1 MIIAEWKG
9 YGMLYSIVIA
19 CRNLSPEGG
28 VERLIRE
35 NVTKLVSMTGPPM
48 TCRVNIERTR
58 RFRNGGNPFHIMIRV
73 MIPGNGEL
81 SVERFPSGIRMNE
94 PLSTALLNAFAIIR
108 RKIADP
114 EDAGEPCFS
123 RRPNMEYGAV
133 VVRLSREDGWGY
145 LKTIS
150 GREIFFS
157 RESVH
162 DGGFD
167 RMAPGTGVW
176 FIEKEGVKGPWASY
190 VRIIDPSV

>member
-1 MIIAEWKG
+1 
-9 YGMLYSIVIA
+9 MLYSIVIA
-19 CRNLSPEGG
+19 WRNYTPDGD

-35 NVTKLVSMTGPPM
+35 NVSGLVSLIGPPVA
-48 TCRVNIERTR
+48 CRVNIERTR
-58 RFRNGGNPFHIMIRV
+58 RFRNGGNPFRVRIRV
-73 MIPGNGEL
+73 MMPGNGEL
-81 SVERFPSGIRMNE
+81 NVERFPSGIRMNE

-108 RKIADP
+108 RRIADP
-114 EDAGEPCFS
+114 EGTGEPCFF

-145 LKTIS
+145 LKTIN

-162 DGGFD
+162 DDGFD

-176 FIEKEGVKGPWASY
+176 FIEKEGIEGPWASH